1 MRGPARGRRGRGEVA
16 EVGAP
21 LAEEVPLRVEH
32 VGEDVGRGPLLAGT
46 LPVPAVRGPDHLGEA
61 VGVGQVVLDAC
72 VHVLRVA
79 RRPAPALERIRHVP
93 EPIDPTER
101 AHLRDD
107 EGYSP
112 PIFRFAPSPGLAD
125 VVRRYWLPVWDLPA
139 GRTTVQRVLQYPV
152 VMIVV
157 TADYARCI
165 GPSTGLSTQELGGR
179 GWAVGAMGQPATGAL
194 VLGRPVSEITDR
206 LRRPRCGPRPRRRP
220 G

>member
-1 MRGPARGRRGRGEVA
+1 M
-16 EVGAP
+16 
-21 LAEEVPLRVEH
+21 
-32 VGEDVGRGPLLAGT
+32 
-46 LPVPAVRGPDHLGEA
+46 
-61 VGVGQVVLDAC
+61 
-72 VHVLRVA
+72 
-79 RRPAPALERIRHVP
+79 P

-112 PIFRFAPSPGLAD
+112 PIFRFAPSPGLGD

-165 GPSTGLSTQELGGR
+165 GPSTGLSTQELTRPRVGR
-179 GWAVGAMGQPATGAL
+179 GCDGATGHRCA
-194 VLGRPVSEITDR
+194 GARRSG
-206 LRRPRCGPRPRRRP
+206 LRDHRRGSSTSMASRASTAP